1 MQQLLKNKLLLGL
14 IPVFVFL
21 IFLIYMLFA
30 TAQSSPVTVYQIDW
44 HNLFDKAKYQNKQEF
59 GFKSSDIKK
68 LCPLSSAELKAL
80 SLFDGKSKFFMYS
93 YSELSDGN
101 KMLGLVDENKVI
113 RGLIYSADNELLNE
127 FELAAEGKSV
137 DGNWQSYGRLTN
149 NNQEYKLVR
158 LLFQDRGNGKYVVS
172 DSVVTRINTLIQY
185 EN

>member
-14 IPVFVFL
+14 IPVFAFL

-30 TAQSSPVTVYQIDW
+30 TAQSSPVTIDQVDW
-44 HNLFDKAKYQNKQEF
+44 NNLSDKAKYHDKKEF

-80 SLFDGKSKFFMYS
+80 SLFDGKNNYYMYS
-93 YSELSDGN
+93 YTELSEGN
-101 KMLGLVDENKVI
+101 KLIGLVDQNQVM
-113 RGLIYSADNELLNE
+113 RGLIYSPMDELLNE

-137 DGNWQSYGRLTN
+137 DGNWQLYGRLTN

-158 LLFQDRGNGKYVVS
+158 LFLQDRGNGKYVAS
-172 DSVVTRINTLIQY
+172 DSVVTRIKTLI
-185 EN
+185 EI